1 MREWQALHGMKKYT
15 FADYGFQFI
24 TVTAGVLIALLID
37 GLVDWNSNRELVAAA
52 HASIAREVADNLKE
66 MEGLPKSI
74 ASASSDID
82 NCLKFANDLLAKG
95 KTDVSSL
102 NLNFSLATLNS
113 SSWLTADRTGALS
126 HMSYGQVKEYAEL
139 YKLQELFDTVQR
151 RGVDMVADSMALVTS
166 GSDPTQADRQELMK
180 FRDQLMRYR
189 ASLFVTENLGTT
201 LTKAYKEFQP
211 VK

>member
-1 MREWQALHGMKKYT
+1 MKKYN
-15 FADYGFQFI
+15 FADYAFQFI

-37 GLVDWNSNRELVAAA
+37 GLVDWNNNRVLVAAA

-66 MEGLPKSI
+66 IEGLPKSI
-74 ASASSDID
+74 ASANGDID
-82 NCLKFANDLLAKG
+82 NCLKMANDVLAKG

-102 NLNFSLATLNS
+102 NLQFSLATLNS
-113 SSWLTADRTGALS
+113 SSWLSADRTGALS
-126 HMSYGQVKEYAEL
+126 HMPYDQVKEYAEL

-151 RGVDMVADSMALVTS
+151 RAVDMVADSMALVTS
-166 GSDPTQADRQELMK
+166 GSDPTKADRQELMK
-180 FRDQLMRYR
+180 FRDQLLRYR

-201 LTKAYKEFQP
+201 LTKAYREFQP

>member
-1 MREWQALHGMKKYT
+1 MKKYT
-15 FADYGFQFI
+15 FADYAFQFV

-37 GLVDWNSNRELVAAA
+37 GLVDWNNNRELVAAA
-52 HASIAREVADNLKE
+52 HASISREVADNLKE
-66 MEGLPKSI
+66 IEGLPKSI
-74 ASASSDID
+74 ESANGEID
-82 NCLKFANDLLAKG
+82 NCLKFANELLAKG
-95 KTDVSSL
+95 RTDVSSL
-102 NLNFSLATLNS
+102 QLSFNLATLNS

-151 RGVDMVADSMALVTS
+151 RAVDMVADGIVVVSG
-166 GSDPTQADRQELMK
+166 GSDPTKASRDDLMR

-189 ASLFVTENLGTT
+189 ASLFITADLGKT
-201 LTKAYKEFQP
+201 LTKAYREFQP

>member
-1 MREWQALHGMKKYT
+1 MKKYT
-15 FADYGFQFI
+15 FADYAFQFV

-37 GLVDWNSNRELVAAA
+37 GLVDWNNNRELVAAA

-66 MEGLPKSI
+66 IEGLPKSI
-74 ASASSDID
+74 ESANGEID
-82 NCLKFANDLLAKG
+82 NCLKFANELLAKG

-102 NLNFSLATLNS
+102 QLSFNLATLNS

-151 RGVDMVADSMALVTS
+151 RAVDMVADGIVVVSG
-166 GSDPTQADRQELMK
+166 GSDPTKASRDDLMR

-189 ASLFVTENLGTT
+189 ASLFITADLGKT
-201 LTKAYKEFQP
+201 LTKAYREFQP

>member
-1 MREWQALHGMKKYT
+1 MKKYT
-15 FADYGFQFI
+15 FADYAFQFI

-37 GLVDWNSNRELVAAA
+37 GLVDWNNNRELVAAA

-66 MEGLPKSI
+66 IEGLPTSI
-74 ASASSDID
+74 ASANVEIE

-102 NLNFSLATLNS
+102 QLNFNLATLNAA
-113 SSWLTADRTGALS
+113 SWLTADRTGALA
-126 HMSYGQVKEYAEL
+126 HMSYGEVKEYAEL

-151 RGVDMVADSMALVTS
+151 RAVDLVADSIALVSS
-166 GSDPTQADRQELMK
+166 GSDPTKASQQDLLK
-180 FRDQLMRYR
+180 FREQLTRYR
-189 ASLFVTENLGTT
+189 ASLFLTENLGNT
-201 LTKAYKEFQP
+201 LAKAYREFRP

>member
-1 MREWQALHGMKKYT
+1 MKKYT
-15 FADYGFQFI
+15 FVDYAFQLI

-37 GLVDWNSNRELVAAA
+37 GLVDWNNNRELVAAA

-66 MEGLPKSI
+66 IEGLPKSI
-74 ASASSDID
+74 SSANDEIE

-102 NLNFSLATLNS
+102 QLNFNLATLNS
-113 SSWLTADRTGALS
+113 ASWLTADRTGALA

-151 RGVDMVADSMALVTS
+151 RAVDMVADSIALVSS
-166 GSDPTQADRQELMK
+166 GSDPTKASRQDLMK
-180 FRDQLMRYR
+180 FREQLTRYR
-189 ASLFVTENLGTT
+189 ASLFLTENLGNT
-201 LTKAYKEFQP
+201 LAKAYREFRP
-211 VK
+211 VN

>member
-1 MREWQALHGMKKYT
+1 MKKYT
-15 FADYGFQFI
+15 LVDYAFQFI
-24 TVTAGVLIALLID
+24 TVTAGVLIALFID
-37 GLVDWNSNRELVAAA
+37 GLVDWNNNRELVAAA

-66 MEGLPKSI
+66 IEGLPKSI
-74 ASASSDID
+74 ESADGEIA

-102 NLNFSLATLNS
+102 QLQFNLATLNS

-151 RGVDMVADSMALVTS
+151 RAVDMVADSIALVAS
-166 GSDPTQADRQELMK
+166 GSDPTKASQQDLLK
-180 FRDQLMRYR
+180 FREQLTRYR
-189 ASLFVTENLGTT
+189 ASLFVTQDLGKT
-201 LTKAYKEFQP
+201 LTKAYREFQP

>member
-1 MREWQALHGMKKYT
+1 MKKYT

-66 MEGLPKSI
+66 IEGLPQSI
-74 ASASSDID
+74 ESANGDID
-82 NCLKFANDLLAKG
+82 NCLKFANELLAKG
-95 KTDVSSL
+95 KTDVQSL
-102 NLNFSLATLNS
+102 QLNFNLATLNS
-113 SSWLTADRTGALS
+113 SSWLTADRTGALA

-151 RGVDMVADSMALVTS
+151 RAVDLVADSIALVSS
-166 GSDPTQADRQELMK
+166 GSDPTKASQQDLMR
-180 FRDQLMRYR
+180 FRDQLTRYR
-189 ASLFVTENLGTT
+189 ASLFITQDLGQT
-201 LTKAYKEFQP
+201 LTKAYREFQP

>member
-1 MREWQALHGMKKYT
+1 MKSKYS
-15 FADYGFQFI
+15 ASDYTFQFI

-37 GLVDWNSNRELVAAA
+37 GLVDWNNNRELVAAA

-66 MEGLPKSI
+66 IEGLPKSI
-74 ASASSDID
+74 SSANDEIE

-102 NLNFSLATLNS
+102 QLNFNLATLNS
-113 SSWLTADRTGALS
+113 ASWLTADRTGALA

-151 RGVDMVADSMALVTS
+151 RAVDMVADSIALVSS
-166 GSDPTQADRQELMK
+166 GSDPTKASRQDLMK
-180 FRDQLMRYR
+180 FREQLTRYR
-189 ASLFVTENLGTT
+189 ASLFLTENLGNT
-201 LTKAYKEFQP
+201 LAKAYREFRP
-211 VK
+211 VN

>member
-1 MREWQALHGMKKYT
+1 MREWQALHGMKKYS

-37 GLVDWNSNRELVAAA
+37 GLVDWNNNRELVAAA

-66 MEGLPKSI
+66 IEGLPKSI
-74 ASASSDID
+74 ESANGEID
-82 NCLKFANDLLAKG
+82 NCLKFANELLAKG

-102 NLNFSLATLNS
+102 QLSFNLATLNS

-151 RGVDMVADSMALVTS
+151 RAVDMVADGIVVVSG
-166 GSDPTQADRQELMK
+166 GSDPTKASRDDLMR

-189 ASLFVTENLGTT
+189 ASLFITADLGKT
-201 LTKAYKEFQP
+201 LTNAYREFQP

>member
-1 MREWQALHGMKKYT
+1 MKKYT
-15 FADYGFQFI
+15 FADYAFQFV

-37 GLVDWNSNRELVAAA
+37 GLVDWNNNRELVAAA
-52 HASIAREVADNLKE
+52 HASIAREVADNLRE
-66 MEGLPKSI
+66 IEGLPKSI
-74 ASASSDID
+74 ESANGEIE

-102 NLNFSLATLNS
+102 QLSFNLATLNS

-126 HMSYGQVKEYAEL
+126 HMAYGEVKEYAEL

-151 RGVDMVADSMALVTS
+151 RAVDMVADSIVLVS
-166 GSDPTQADRQELMK
+166 GGSDPTKASQQDLLK
-180 FRDQLMRYR
+180 FRDQLTRYR
-189 ASLFVTENLGTT
+189 AGLFITADLGKT
-201 LTKAYKEFQP
+201 LTKAYREFQP

>member
-1 MREWQALHGMKKYT
+1 MKKYT
-15 FADYGFQFI
+15 VADYAFQFI
-24 TVTAGVLIALLID
+24 TVTAGVLIALFID
-37 GLVDWNSNRELVAAA
+37 GLVDWNNNRELVAAA

-66 MEGLPKSI
+66 IEGLPKSI
-74 ASASSDID
+74 DSADGEIQ

-102 NLNFSLATLNS
+102 QLSFNLATLNS

-126 HMSYGQVKEYAEL
+126 HMAYGQVKEYAEL

-151 RGVDMVADSMALVTS
+151 RAVDMVADSIVLVS
-166 GSDPTQADRQELMK
+166 GGSDPTKASQQDLLK
-180 FRDQLMRYR
+180 FRDELMRYR
-189 ASLFVTENLGTT
+189 ASLFITQDLGKT
-201 LTKAYKEFQP
+201 LTKAYREFQP

>member
-1 MREWQALHGMKKYT
+1 MKKYS
-15 FADYGFQFI
+15 FADYAFQFI

-37 GLVDWNSNRELVAAA
+37 GLVDWNHNRELVAAA

-66 MEGLPKSI
+66 IEGLPTTI
-74 ASASSDID
+74 DSANGDID

-95 KTDVSSL
+95 KTDVHSL
-102 NLNFSLATLNS
+102 QLNFNLATLNS

-139 YKLQELFDTVQR
+139 YKLQDLFDTVQR
-151 RGVDMVADSMALVTS
+151 RAVDMVADSIVLVS
-166 GSDPTQADRQELMK
+166 GGSDPTKASQQDLMK
-180 FRDQLMRYR
+180 FREQLTRYR
-189 ASLFVTENLGTT
+189 AGLFITEGLGKE
-201 LTKAYKEFQP
+201 LTKAYREFRP

>member
-1 MREWQALHGMKKYT
+1 MKKYS

-37 GLVDWNSNRELVAAA
+37 GLVDWNNNRELVAAA

-66 MEGLPKSI
+66 IEGLPKSI
-74 ASASSDID
+74 ASATDEID

-102 NLNFSLATLNS
+102 QLNFNLATLNS

-139 YKLQELFDTVQR
+139 YRLQELFDTVQR
-151 RGVDMVADSMALVTS
+151 RAVDLVADSIALVSS
-166 GSDPTQADRQELMK
+166 GSDPTKASQQDLMK
-180 FRDQLMRYR
+180 FREQLTRYR
-189 ASLFVTENLGTT
+189 ASLFLTENLGNT
-201 LTKAYKEFQP
+201 LAKAYREFQP

>member
-1 MREWQALHGMKKYT
+1 MKKYT
-15 FADYGFQFI
+15 FVDYAFQLI

-37 GLVDWNSNRELVAAA
+37 GLVDWNNNRELVAAA

-66 MEGLPKSI
+66 IEGLPKSI
-74 ASASSDID
+74 SSANDEIE

-102 NLNFSLATLNS
+102 QLNFNLATLNS
-113 SSWLTADRTGALS
+113 ASWLTADRTGALA

-151 RGVDMVADSMALVTS
+151 RAVDMVADSIALVSS
-166 GSDPTQADRQELMK
+166 GSDPTKASRDDLMR

-189 ASLFVTENLGTT
+189 ASLFITADLGKT
-201 LTKAYKEFQP
+201 LTKAYREFQP